1 MLSATERLP
10 EVMSLIRKKQYF
22 GVHAPRQCGKT
33 TGFQAL
39 ADEINAKGEMV
50 AHYCSVEAVQEFR
63 DPTTSMAEI
72 AQQIC
77 LTLDLYPELFGVG
90 TKDAMLDV
98 IARSSDTTVVTNT
111 LSSLAVR
118 LKKPLVV
125 FDPVLAKPWDDKT
138 RRQTLLKCY

>member
-1 MLSATERLP
+1 
-10 EVMSLIRKKQYF
+10 
-22 GVHAPRQCGKT
+22 
-33 TGFQAL
+33 
-39 ADEINAKGEMV
+39 
-50 AHYCSVEAVQEFR
+50 
-63 DPTTSMAEI
+63 MAEI

-98 IARSSDTTVVTNT
+98 IARSSDTAVVTNT

-125 FDPVLAKPWDDKT
+125 FDPDLAKPWDDKISST
-138 RRQTLLKCY
+138 DIA